1 LPAMKSKFI
10 VLIAIFSLLVLGCG
24 GKKTE
29 EQANQP
35 DSSIVRVGT
44 DATYPPFEMVN
55 VKTGEPDGFDIDIM
69 KNIGQING
77 WNLEFIV
84 TPFDGIISALKNEKF
99 DCIISAMT
107 ITPERAQIVSFS
119 EPYYLAGQIIAVPLE
134 DSVIKSVS
142 DLTGKRVGVQLGT
155 TGERFAGTL
164 KDIQIL
170 SFDNIGAAFID
181 MENGQIDAVINDW
194 PTTWDFIRRKGTAKM
209 VGNLLSEEHYGIAVR
224 KNDTI
229 LLNKIND
236 AFRIMKSNGEYER
249 LAKKWFLR
257 PDSSE

>member
-1 LPAMKSKFI
+1 MHKK
-10 VLIAIFSLLVLGCG
+10 LILLAVLGLLSIGCG
-24 GKKTE
+24 EKKTE
-29 EQANQP
+29 TPAVRP
-35 DSSIVRVGT
+35 DSSLVRVGT
-44 DATYPPFEMVN
+44 DATYPPFETVN

-69 KNIGQING
+69 KSIARINN
-77 WNLEFIV
+77 WNLEFII

-107 ITPERAQIVSFS
+107 ITPERAQNVSFS
-119 EPYYLAGQIIAVPLE
+119 EPYYLAGQIVAVPLQ
-134 DSVIKSVS
+134 DSTIQSVN
-142 DLTGKRVGVQLGT
+142 DLKGKRIGVQLGT

-164 KDIQIL
+164 KDIQVF

-181 MENGQIDAVINDW
+181 MENGRIDAVINDW

-224 KNDTI
+224 KGDTV

-236 AFRIMKSNGEYER
+236 AFKIMKSSGEYER
-249 LAKKWFLR
+249 LAQKWFLQ
-257 PDSSE
+257 PDTADEGK